1 MFGLFSPRC
10 PLEIGIKSW
19 IERRFRDLSAGIGE
33 ERVRKTKILTPGDA
47 DVPQIGSGSEQEL
60 AGFFAQVC
68 YLMDLS
74 HEEFRLETTEDANL
88 GGASGVYIG
97 PKTPQELPRIVIA
110 QSLPQESDRLL
121 ATAAYLVGHEVIRQK
136 FPEIAR
142 SQDVSWAIDLV
153 ASCYG
158 LGVFA
163 ANSLRRGGVPGC
175 GSGGC
180 SSCGPDETATKGVLT
195 PTNYGHVLALLAWV
209 RDEETP
215 EWSASVDREVAHT
228 MTPSLKYLTKTG
240 DCVFNKDEFGR
251 IPENRSVNDFRS
263 ILNSSLK
270 TQHFEALR
278 ELVRQSAA
286 AEELAAD
293 IEPFLRHRE
302 TSVRRQAA
310 AALSSV
316 PKLTSDTFLEMLR
329 LMDDSE
335 GSVRGALTYALRPG
349 CGEEQLA
356 LEALMK
362 LINDPHLTT
371 AGQAAGALLQFDD
384 HPNGSLDAALKL
396 LRRGVAKLNDDVVSV
411 ALELMKLLTDDV
423 ESLVAARFN
432 DDDDVLHMVNGHL
445 HPEAEPDESLNLPMA
460 VPPSV

>member
-10 PLEIGIKSW
+10 PLEIGIKAW
-19 IERRFRDLSAGIGE
+19 IERRFRDLAAGIGG
-33 ERVRKTKILTPGDA
+33 ERIRKAKILTPGDA
-47 DVPQIGSGSEQEL
+47 DVPQIGSGSEQDL
-60 AGFFAQVC
+60 AAMFAQVC

-74 HEEFRLETTEDANL
+74 HEDFQLATTEDANL

-97 PKTPQELPRIVIA
+97 PQSSEERPRLVIA
-110 QSLPQESDRLL
+110 KSLPEDPDRLL
-121 ATAAYLVGHEVIRQK
+121 ATSAYLIGHEVVRQK

-142 SQDVSWAIDLV
+142 SQDVSWAIDLIP
-153 ASCYG
+153 ACYG

-163 ANSLRRGGVPGC
+163 ANSLRRGGVGGC
-175 GSGGC
+175 GAGGC

-195 PTNYGHVLALLAWV
+195 PTNYGHVLAMLAWV
-209 RDEETP
+209 RNEETP
-215 EWSASVDREVAHT
+215 EWAEAVGGEVGHT
-228 MTPSLKYLTKTG
+228 MKASLKYLAKTG
-240 DCVFNKDEFGR
+240 DCAFNKDDFGLNL
-251 IPENRSVNDFRS
+251 EARSVGDFRA

-286 AEELAAD
+286 AEELATD

-384 HPNGSLDAALKL
+384 LPNGSLEAGLKL
-396 LRRGVAKLNDDVVSV
+396 LRRGVAKLNDDVVAV
-411 ALELMKLLTDDV
+411 ALDLLKLLTDDI
-423 ESLVAARFN
+423 ESLVAAKFN
-432 DDDDVLHMVNGHL
+432 DDDDVLHMVSGHL
-445 HPEAEPDESLNLPMA
+445 HPEAETDESLSLPMA
-460 VPPSV
+460 VPPTV